1 MTDDIS
7 GMTNQLAQDPASLI
21 FLPLAD
27 ALRRRGQLEPALA
40 VATRGVHRYPE
51 IADGYDLL
59 ARIHADRGDGD
70 AAFDAWTTVL
80 RLSPDHLGAHKGL
93 AFLAFR
99 AGDLGRSA
107 KHLSR
112 ALELSPGDPTL
123 AAPLERIRTMMA
135 ARPPAAEVA
144 APPPPRRA
152 GPVPIPPTA
161 TADTTPTL
169 LLDGHGRVLRG
180 RLERGDGLDAS
191 DAAAAALAGLSREA
205 ERAADLLG
213 LGHWRAIAIEAGPY
227 NYEIR
232 SPTAETV
239 LLVVRGR
246 EVPAGRLARI
256 ADRAVEQARRWL
268 EEPE

>member
-7 GMTNQLAQDPASLI
+7 GMTSQLAHDPTSLV

-40 VATRGVHRYPE
+40 VAIRGVHRYPE
-51 IADGYDLL
+51 IADGHDLL

-70 AAFDAWTTVL
+70 AAFDAWTSVL
-80 RLSPDHLGAHKGL
+80 RLTPDHLGAHKGL

-112 ALELSPGDPTL
+112 ALELAPEDASL
-123 AAPLERIRTMMA
+123 AAAVERIRTMIA
-135 ARPPAAEVA
+135 TRAGGAEPAADT
-144 APPPPRRA
+144 PRRS

-161 TADTTPTL
+161 TTETTPTL
-169 LLDGHGRVLRG
+169 LLDAQGRVLRG
-180 RLERGDGLDAS
+180 RIDRTDGLDAS
-191 DAAAAALAGLSREA
+191 DAVAAALAGVSREA
-205 ERAADLLG
+205 ERAANLLG
-213 LGHWRAIAIEAGPY
+213 LGHWRAIAMEAGPF

-232 SPTAETV
+232 TPTAETL
-239 LLVVRGR
+239 LLVARGR

-256 ADRAVEQARRWL
+256 ADRAVDQARRWL
-268 EEPE
+268 EELG

>member
-7 GMTNQLAQDPASLI
+7 GMTTQLAHDPTSLV

-40 VATRGVHRYPE
+40 VATRGVQRYPE
-51 IADGYDLL
+51 HADGHDLV

-70 AAFDAWTTVL
+70 AAFDSWTTVL
-80 RLSPDHLGAHKGL
+80 RLAPDHLGAHKGL

-99 AGDLGRSA
+99 GGDLGRSA

-112 ALELSPGDPTL
+112 ALELAPGDASL
-123 AAPLERIRTMMA
+123 AAAVERIRTLITTRA
-135 ARPPAAEVA
+135 S
-144 APPPPRRA
+144 APESVGPPPRRS

-161 TADTTPTL
+161 TAETTPTL
-169 LLDGHGRVLRG
+169 LLDAQGRVLRG
-180 RLERGDGLDAS
+180 RVDRTDGVDAS
-191 DAAAAALAGLSREA
+191 EPVAAALAGVSREA
-205 ERAADLLG
+205 ERAANLLG
-213 LGHWRAIAIEAGPY
+213 LGQWRAIAIEAGPY

-232 SPTAETV
+232 SPTAETL
-239 LLVVRGR
+239 LLVARGR

-268 EEPE
+268 EELE